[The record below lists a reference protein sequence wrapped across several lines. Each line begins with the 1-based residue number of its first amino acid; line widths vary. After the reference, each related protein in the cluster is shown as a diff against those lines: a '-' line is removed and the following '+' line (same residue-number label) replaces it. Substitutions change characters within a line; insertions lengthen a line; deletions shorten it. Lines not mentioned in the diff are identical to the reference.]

1 MVQFFASNEI
11 SLLLSVL
18 NNSVTKCQLNV
29 MVKSKTVIW
38 SFLGERAF
46 GLRKATLV
54 ILCSGEINPETDLCM
69 PPFVS

>member
-18 NNSVTKCQLNV
+18 NNGVTKCQLNV

-38 SFLGERAF
+38 SFWGERVF

-69 PPFVS
+69 PPFIS